1 MSGVIIMNIN
11 NNVFELL
18 FEIIKIVLLIGLV
31 ASVGISFPTNAGEQG
46 GGIVVLRYV
55 PQRSAIRPSIVPGKA
70 LFVGTSPDKTVINA
84 VRTDKPIAALD
95 QLNELD
101 EEYFAGISSNIPQNI
116 NFDINS
122 SNISTGV
129 SSSSGFN
136 SNMIQS
142 TQGISSHLGG
152 VASATGSVRRATSSI
167 GRSIQGVTGILSPR

>member
-1 MSGVIIMNIN
+1 MVMSEVIIMNIN
-11 NNVFELL
+11 NNVFEFL
-18 FEIIKIVLLIGLV
+18 FEIIKIVLLVGLV

-46 GGIVVLRYV
+46 GGIVVMRHV

-70 LFVGTSPDKTVINA
+70 LFVSTSPDKAVINA
-84 VRTDKPIAALD
+84 VKPNAAPN
-95 QLNELD
+95 QLSELG
-101 EEYFAGISSNIPQNI
+101 EEDFAGISSNIPQNI
-116 NFDINS
+116 NFDVNS
-122 SNISTGV
+122 SNISTGA

>member
-1 MSGVIIMNIN
+1 MNIN
-11 NNVFELL
+11 NNVFEFL
-18 FEIIKIVLLIGLV
+18 FEIIKVILLVGLV
-31 ASVGISFPTNAGEQG
+31 ASVGISFPTNADEQG

-55 PQRSAIRPSIVPGKA
+55 PQRSAIRPSIVPGKTI
-70 LFVGTSPDKTVINA
+70 FVSTSPDKTVINA
-84 VRTDKPIAALD
+84 TRTAKPNAALD

-101 EEYFAGISSNIPQNI
+101 EEDFAGISSNIPQI

-142 TQGISSHLGG
+142 AQGIRSNLGG